1 MTLFSSNTGG
11 LFRQP
16 VFLLYKDKVMAKRRM
31 FSLDVIDTDMFLDMS
46 VGSQNLYFHL
56 AMRADDDGFVSSP
69 KKIIKIT
76 NATQNDYDILVAK
89 QFVIPFESGVCV
101 IKHWKLHNII
111 QNDRY
116 KRTIYHQEMASI
128 IQDKNNVYTLDTE
141 CIQNVSNVYTQDRLG
156 KDRLGKDSIEYKYN
170 LAYAR
175 LLAEGKQTKEFEDK
189 YLISKDE
196 VINIAEQLVN
206 YVASTG
212 KKYKNYKATMHNWI
226 RRKYA
231 KGQNKKQSPE
241 LLVLSGKVI
250 N

>member
-1 MTLFSSNTGG
+1 
-11 LFRQP
+11 
-16 VFLLYKDKVMAKRRM
+16 MAKRRM

-76 NATQNDYDILVAK
+76 NATQNDYDILIAK
-89 QFVIPFESGVCV
+89 QFIIPFETGVCV

-111 QNDRY
+111 KNDRY
-116 KRTIYHQEMASI
+116 KKTIYHQEMASI
-128 IQDKNNVYTLDTE
+128 SQDENNVYNLEPNWNQTGTKLE
-141 CIQNVSNVYTQDRLG
+141 PQVRLG
-156 KDRLGKDSIEYKYN
+156 KDRLGKDRLGNTQQMFNDGLTDVKQKNYN
-170 LAYAR
+170 LDYAR
-175 LLAEGKQTKEFEDK
+175 KLVEGKDTQEFEDK
-189 YLISKDE
+189 YSISQDI
-196 VINIAEQLVN
+196 VIDIAEELVN

-212 KKYKNYKATMHNWI
+212 KRYKDYKATMHNWI
-226 RRKYA
+226 KRKLGNRKTNA
-231 KGQNKKQSPE
+231 RQSPE